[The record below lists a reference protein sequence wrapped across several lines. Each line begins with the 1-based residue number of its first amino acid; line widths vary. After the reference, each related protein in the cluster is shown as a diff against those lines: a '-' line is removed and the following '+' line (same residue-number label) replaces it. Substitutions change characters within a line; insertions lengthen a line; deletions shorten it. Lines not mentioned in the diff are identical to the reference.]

1 MSVLIVLFDCYQILQ
16 AFELLWR
23 VYIHQFLRHF
33 GSHILDNVQMLAE
46 NMASASF
53 FRQMEQFVKIYSV
66 EENREKP
73 SFGRCRAVRS
83 VIFLQFLNSETILIP
98 KWENQ
103 NLGKQIQSD
112 VVIFCIR
119 DSAGISVP
127 VSVDAEAADRR
138 VQRDSLIN
146 PGAFLTCV

>member
-53 FRQMEQFVKIYSV
+53 FRQMEQFVKICPV
-66 EENREKP
+66 EENR
-73 SFGRCRAVRS
+73 A
-83 VIFLQFLNSETILIP
+83 
-98 KWENQ
+98 
-103 NLGKQIQSD
+103 SD
-112 VVIFCIR
+112 
-119 DSAGISVP
+119 G
-127 VSVDAEAADRR
+127 
-138 VQRDSLIN
+138 
-146 PGAFLTCV
+146 G

>member
-66 EENREKP
+66 EANVFVSKQTSDASNNARST
-73 SFGRCRAVRS
+73 SFTFCSSAV
-83 VIFLQFLNSETILIP
+83 P
-98 KWENQ
+98 
-103 NLGKQIQSD
+103 
-112 VVIFCIR
+112 
-119 DSAGISVP
+119 
-127 VSVDAEAADRR
+127 
-138 VQRDSLIN
+138 
-146 PGAFLTCV
+146 